1 MPTATRWLIGRRLT
15 GNGIILSL
23 EPDTSWSVGCM
34 LLAARESGKWEN
46 SEKRVRKNKRILD
59 NNRFSGASAMK
70 TITINQSGYMCT
82 PTHKS

>member
-1 MPTATRWLIGRRLT
+1 
-15 GNGIILSL
+15 
-23 EPDTSWSVGCM
+23 M

-70 TITINQSGYMCT
+70 IITINQSGYMCT